1 MQTKLPSPAEIKDKN
16 IIVRVDFNVPIDEGK
31 IAEKTR
37 IITAVP
43 TLKYL
48 LENGAKHVHILSHL
62 GRPEGKY
69 EEKYSLKIVLPDL
82 EKYLNTKIEFRS
94 DLSPGESQI
103 QLHENIRFYPGEK
116 TNNSDFIQKI
126 LKNLKPDIFVNEG
139 FAVSHRAHA
148 SIIGL
153 GSFLPSYPGLLL
165 QKEIEAL
172 SPFLKK
178 EKVEGLTI
186 VIGGAKMGTKV
197 PVLKSFARI
206 ADNIIVGGAL
216 ANTFLVAQGYDVAE
230 SLYEETAVD
239 TAREILKISE
249 DNKTG
254 FHMPI
259 DVICADDANSTE
271 TIDIPVEDVMGN
283 MKIFDMGKNT
293 VSSYKEILAH
303 SKIIIW
309 NGPVGL
315 FEKDQFANGT
325 REVLKNIAATKSAK
339 TILGGGDTLE
349 ALNKFGVEASAFSH
363 VSTGGGAM
371 LKFLEGEELPGIEI
385 LK

>member
-1 MQTKLPSPAEIKDKN
+1 MQKKLPTPSEIKNK
-16 IIVRVDFNVPIDEGK
+16 IIIIRVDFNVPIDNGK
-31 IAEKTR
+31 IVEKTR
-37 IITAVP
+37 IITAIP

-48 LENGAKHVHILSHL
+48 IKNNAKKIHIISHL
-62 GRPEGKY
+62 GRPKGKP
-69 EEKYSLKIVLPDL
+69 EEKFSLKIILPEL
-82 EKYLNTKIEFRS
+82 KKYLNEDIEFRTN
-94 DLSPGESQI
+94 LTAGNNQI
-103 QLHENIRFYPGEK
+103 QLHENIRFYPGEE
-116 TNNSDFIQKI
+116 TNDADFIQRI
-126 LKNLKPDIFVNEG
+126 LKNLKPDLFINEG
-139 FAVSHRAHA
+139 FAVSHRGHA
-148 SIIGL
+148 SILGL

-178 EKVEGLTI
+178 EKQKGLTI

-197 PVLKSFARI
+197 PVLKTFART

-216 ANTFLVAQGYDVAE
+216 ANTFLVAQGYDVGE
-230 SLYEETAVD
+230 SLYEKDAVD
-239 TAREILKISE
+239 TAREILKIAE
-249 DNKTG
+249 DYKTG
-254 FHMPI
+254 FHMPL
-259 DVICADDANSTE
+259 DVICADDVDSTK
-271 TIDIPVEDVMGN
+271 TIDIPVEDVGGS

-293 VSSYKEILAH
+293 IISYKEILTH

-309 NGPVGL
+309 NGPVGF

-325 REVLKNIAATKSAK
+325 REILKTIAATKSAK

-349 ALNKFGVEASAFSH
+349 ALNKFGVEPSAFSH

-371 LKFLEGEELPGIEI
+371 LKFLEGAELPGIEI